1 MKIMEKSKHFHY
13 QSLRNSS
20 YNTFIFCSL
29 GIIYKKDCG
38 NVTPP
43 LYIHIKVPHVIQLS
57 TDCVLQWT
65 LKSSLKIIISILFLV
80 IVTHNTLKFS
90 HETLAVFWMVWG
102 ILFTLKISLKRAK
115 EKIASLPTLHIAVW
129 GWKPWNCAH
138 ILWLGGDTSKSF

>member
-1 MKIMEKSKHFHY
+1 MGKRCMIKDFFFPFPIDYKGMKIMEKSKHFHY

-29 GIIYKKDCG
+29 GIIDKKDCG

-80 IVTHNTLKFS
+80 IVTHKTLKFS
-90 HETLAVFWMVWG
+90 HETLA
-102 ILFTLKISLKRAK
+102 KS
-115 EKIASLPTLHIAVW
+115 S
-129 GWKPWNCAH
+129 GWSEEFY
-138 ILWLGGDTSKSF
+138 LL